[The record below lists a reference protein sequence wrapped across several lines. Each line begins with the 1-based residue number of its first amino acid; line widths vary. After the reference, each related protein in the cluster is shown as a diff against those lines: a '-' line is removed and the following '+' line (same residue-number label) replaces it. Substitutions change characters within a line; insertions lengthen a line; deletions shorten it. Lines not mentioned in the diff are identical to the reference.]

1 MKTFV
6 GLFAIVA
13 AFGFV
18 IAITYW
24 FVAHEEAAGTAL
36 LAIMGA
42 ALTFAAGYALLAERD
57 ARLEGDDPSE
67 TNEQV
72 AGEVLDVF
80 TTASP
85 WPIVIA
91 FCTLALLAGLLWS
104 PVLAI
109 AGLIGMILCFWRLGA
124 ESARTGIDEG

>member
-6 GLFAIVA
+6 GLFAIDA
-13 AFGFV
+13 AFGFA

-36 LAIMGA
+36 LAVMGT
-42 ALTFAAGYALLAERD
+42 ALAFATAYAVLAERE
-57 ARLEGDDPSE
+57 AHLEGDDPNE

-72 AGEVLDVF
+72 AGEVVDVF
-80 TTASP
+80 TTESP
-85 WPIVIA
+85 WPILVA
-91 FCTLALLAGLLWS
+91 LCTLALLTGMLWS
-104 PVLAI
+104 PLLGV

-124 ESARTGIDEG
+124 ESARTGS